1 MAKPF
6 KKTLSFSK
14 ATGIGQDDYDKKNDE
29 LKDQPKAQ
37 GEVISKNIY
46 SQKSLL
52 NPRKTAQNAKNATP
66 AGGGYGI

>member
-1 MAKPF
+1 MAKIF
-6 KKTLSFSK
+6 KRTLSFPK
-14 ATGIGQDDYDKKNDE
+14 VTGISQDDDDKKNDE
-29 LKDQPKAQ
+29 LKDQLKAQ

>member
-1 MAKPF
+1 MAKIF
-6 KKTLSFSK
+6 KRTLSFPK
-14 ATGIGQDDYDKKNDE
+14 VTGIGQDDYDKKNDK